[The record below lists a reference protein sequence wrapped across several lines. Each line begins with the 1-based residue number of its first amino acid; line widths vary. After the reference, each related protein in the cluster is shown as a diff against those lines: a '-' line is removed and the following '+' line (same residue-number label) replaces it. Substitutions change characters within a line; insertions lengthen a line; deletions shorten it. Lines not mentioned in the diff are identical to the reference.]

1 MPVLLRLTFSQ
12 VPSQHSRNTRTEVDK
27 HEINTGLSLIPVRFL
42 RTIGSADAYIESRER
57 LQLRLPSAAY
67 LQRFFLHAVTS
78 YSGNPN
84 NTSDLI
90 NILPGRAVRPE
101 NQRLDYEA
109 FDLYSL
115 VSTGQ
120 PWKHNLPSH
129 RFAGTIVVRQRLA
142 CEISQDFTFVFG
154 PSCYQRTPSQCD
166 PDRQL
171 DARVRHADVTFLG
184 KFCGRTSAN
193 KPYSAH
199 RSRCVCSSPCWRH
212 TYV

>member
-1 MPVLLRLTFSQ
+1 M
-12 VPSQHSRNTRTEVDK
+12 DK

-120 PWKHNLPSH
+120 PWN
-129 RFAGTIVVRQRLA
+129 TT
-142 CEISQDFTFVFG
+142 SQVTDS
-154 PSCYQRTPSQCD
+154 PAQLWCD
-166 PDRQL
+166 KGS
-171 DARVRHADVTFLG
+171 RVRFRKTSLSFLD
-184 KFCGRTSAN
+184 
-193 KPYSAH
+193 H
-199 RSRCVCSSPCWRH
+199 H
-212 TYV
+212 TINGLPLNVIPIVS